1 MSAEFSTTGRTN
13 LARVL
18 GIVGGILGVAAGF
31 IAMLMGGAGV
41 LLAAE
46 TESVIWLGSIGAVL
60 GAVGIF
66 GGSIAT
72 SNTSMAIALLIIAG
86 LGGFV
91 AVSLFWLLPGA
102 LLLVAALMAW
112 SVYTKRGPARV

>member
-1 MSAEFSTTGRTN
+1 MSAELETKGRTR
-13 LARVL
+13 LARILGILGGVL
-18 GIVGGILGVAAGF
+18 GIAAGF
-31 IAMLMGGAGV
+31 IAIFVGGAGM
-41 LLAAE
+41 LLAAQM
-46 TESVIWLGSIGAVL
+46 ESVLWLGSIGAVL

-72 SNTSMAIALLIIAG
+72 SNPPLAIALMIIAG

-102 LLLVAALMAW
+102 LLLIGALMAW
-112 SVYTKRGPARV
+112 SAQTKRGPARL